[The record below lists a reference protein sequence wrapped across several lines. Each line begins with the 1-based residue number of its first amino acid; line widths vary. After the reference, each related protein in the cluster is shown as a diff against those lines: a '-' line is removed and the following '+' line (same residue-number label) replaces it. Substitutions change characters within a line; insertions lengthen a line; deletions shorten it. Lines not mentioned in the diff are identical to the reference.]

1 MFFALPGLEE
11 VCRKEINLA
20 VIQKPSKRCKNN
32 TFPAKE
38 LCAAKCQKRNHP
50 SGTLEF
56 HWNLWEPIGIPC
68 VSRGRSVTGRLTAC
82 REPCR
87 HSEILRL
94 TENDRKPLGLL
105 MFFTCRIKGAPAE
118 LEVAPRYPATE
129 LKTITLWL
137 TGNRSKTLG
146 FQYVFADR
154 DKISRSNL
162 K

>member
-1 MFFALPGLEE
+1 MEWSLAGK
-11 VCRKEINLA
+11 RLA
-20 VIQKPSKRCKNN
+20 VG
-32 TFPAKE
+32 
-38 LCAAKCQKRNHP
+38 AA
-50 SGTLEF
+50 TM
-56 HWNLWEPIGIPC
+56 
-68 VSRGRSVTGRLTAC
+68 TGRLTAC